1 METDTVEIAFAIGS
15 LMFGAWACMKAFTIC
30 VDRAKLVEQN
40 EFLHEQLE
48 TQEYRHQQIHRY
60 TIDHMISE
68 YDKPYVDYLI
78 QQRMGLLHSNE
89 NEVHEK
95 PKLRIHINEPYRPQH
110 NHSPQPHYQPAY
122 VYTNNDNA
130 EYDEAE
136 SPHFFRQPETHQIG
150 MQHIGRLPYLND
162 DNDVIDVPVVYSPPP
177 EPPKKRGRPK
187 KYQNSADKQ
196 RAYRN
201 RNRE

>member
-30 VDRAKLVEQN
+30 IDRAKVVEQN

-48 TQEYRHQQIHRY
+48 TQEYRHQQIHLY
-60 TIDHMISE
+60 TIDRMISE

-78 QQRMGLLHSNE
+78 QQRMGLLRLNE

-95 PKLRIHINEPYRPQH
+95 PKLRIHINEPIRPQ
-110 NHSPQPHYQPAY
+110 NRQQYEPAY
-122 VYTNNDNA
+122 VYEREDDD
-130 EYDEAE
+130 EYETADE
-136 SPHFFRQPETHQIG
+136 PFFRQPETSRIG
-150 MQHIGRLPYLND
+150 MQHMWQLPNFDDD
-162 DNDVIDVPVVYSPPP
+162 DNVIDVPVVYSPPP
-177 EPPKKRGRPK
+177 EPPRKRGRPK
-187 KYQNSADKQ
+187 KYQSSADKQ